1 MTVYHTIDE
10 VPLVV
15 SVPELAQILRVS
27 RITAYALVRCGQI
40 RSTRAGAQ
48 IRVPKKEIEKYLNI
62 A

>member
-1 MTVYHTIDE
+1 MEYRTLDD

-15 SVPELAQILRVS
+15 SVPELARILRVS
-27 RITAYALVRCGQI
+27 RNTAYAMVRCGQI
-40 RSTRAGAQ
+40 RSTRAGVQ

>member
-27 RITAYALVRCGQI
+27 RNTAYAMVRCGQI
-40 RSTRAGAQ
+40 RSTSAGAQ